1 MVPFS
6 LNEKKIWVVGGAG
19 WLGQATVLLLKEM
32 GASVLCADINGRAN
46 EFVNTHNLAET
57 VIPADI
63 DTSSETSIKDFVAT
77 YSKGFGTPDGL
88 VNLTFASTAKKMEDL
103 TGTDFDSVNK
113 AITSTF
119 LIAKEVG
126 ALMSASAGGS
136 IVLFSS
142 MYGMVSP
149 DPKVYEGLG
158 MNTNPIE
165 YGTGKSAI
173 IQMTRYLAVHWGS
186 NNIRCNCISP
196 EPFPNRSVQEQYP
209 EFISR
214 LSKKTPMGRVGQP
227 EEIAGTVAFLLS
239 RASSFITGQNIVVDG
254 GWTSW

>member
-1 MVPFS
+1 MIPFS
-6 LNEKKIWVVGGAG
+6 LNGKKIWVIGGAG

-32 GASVLCADINGRAN
+32 GATVLCADINGRAK
-46 EFVNTHNLAET
+46 EFVNAHNLTGT
-57 VIPADI
+57 VVPADI
-63 DTSSETSIKDFVAT
+63 DTSSEISIKDFVAASST
-77 YSKGFGTPDGL
+77 TFGTPDGL

-103 TGTDFDSVNK
+103 TGADFDSVNK

-158 MNTNPIE
+158 MNKNPIE

-173 IQMTRYLAVHWGS
+173 IQMTRYLAVHWGR

-196 EPFPNRSVQEQYP
+196 GPFPNQIVQEQHP
-209 EFISR
+209 EFIHR
-214 LSKKTPMGRVGQP
+214 LSEKTAVGRIGKP
-227 EEIAGTVAFLLS
+227 PEIAGTVAFLLS